1 MSIFLTKYSGCGTLV
16 GMKMEVLKHTG
27 LSEKSAK
34 VYLAALSLGTAT
46 VQEIAV
52 KAGLKR
58 PTVYIHVED
67 LLNEGLLSRL
77 PVGKKDYF
85 KAADPKV
92 LEKRSAA
99 HLEELRK
106 TLPDLELLHATKQG
120 RPNVSIL
127 EGRKALEQVYR
138 DICEANSIRFWSDLS
153 SVEELFQEMFV
164 KIAEA
169 VNKNEIRCREII
181 ADTPEARKSSKRY
194 AATAGHTYSSRI
206 AGKTPGIFNDNAI
219 YGDTV
224 AFFRLHRATLFVIL
238 IKEPTIAETLK
249 TLFDMAWETGKP
261 FVGR

>member
-1 MSIFLTKYSGCGTLV
+1 
-16 GMKMEVLKHTG
+16 MELDILKHTG

-34 VYLAALSLGTAT
+34 VYLAMLALGTAT
-46 VQEIAV
+46 VQEVAV

-58 PTVYIHVED
+58 PTVYVHMED
-67 LLNEGLLSRL
+67 LLQEGLVTRL
-77 PVGKKDYF
+77 VVGKKDYF

-92 LEKRSAA
+92 LEKRSAE

-106 TLPDLELLHATKQG
+106 TLPDLELLHATEQG

-127 EGRKALEQVYR
+127 EGRKGLEQVYR
-138 DICEANSIRFWSDLS
+138 DICEANSIRFWSDLNA
-153 SVEELFQEMFV
+153 VENLFPEMFT

-169 VNKNEIRCREII
+169 VSKNEIRTREII
-181 ADTPEARKSSKRY
+181 ADTPEARKSAKRY
-194 AATAGHTYSSRI
+194 AVTAGPTYSARI

-249 TLFDMAWETGKP
+249 TIFDMAWSGATP
-261 FVGR
+261 YVGRS